1 MTAIQI
7 LLHKEWK
14 KIEADLSSEFSV
26 MVYSKDVDYK
36 SYKLMPI
43 KKRIVTF
50 RKQRTKKLNNIKMEG
65 QILLRVI
72 AFFLLGKYT

>member
-14 KIEADLSSEFSV
+14 KIEADLSSDFSV

-36 SYKLMPI
+36 SYNVKTNAY
-43 KKRIVTF
+43 KKEDSYISKTAY
-50 RKQRTKKLNNIKMEG
+50 KETQQYKNGRTNI
-65 QILLRVI
+65 
-72 AFFLLGKYT
+72 T

>member
-36 SYKLMPI
+36 S
-43 KKRIVTF
+43 
-50 RKQRTKKLNNIKMEG
+50 
-65 QILLRVI
+65 
-72 AFFLLGKYT
+72 

>member
-36 SYKLMPI
+36 SYNY
-43 KKRIVTF
+43 
-50 RKQRTKKLNNIKMEG
+50 NNNELGWIDFILGLDSENR
-65 QILLRVI
+65 QILTEYV
-72 AFFLLGKYT
+72 FNNK